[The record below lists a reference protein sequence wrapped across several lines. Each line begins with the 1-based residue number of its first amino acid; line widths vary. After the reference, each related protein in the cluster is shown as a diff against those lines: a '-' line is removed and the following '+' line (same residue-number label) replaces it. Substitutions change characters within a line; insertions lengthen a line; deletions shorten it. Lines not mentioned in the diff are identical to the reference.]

1 MKNMPGIKKDT
12 EKSGTKAASFE
23 SSFTRLEEVVRK
35 LEEGKLTL
43 DQASALFEEG
53 MQLAKA
59 CNEALSSAEL
69 RITRLRSNFAE
80 QMNLVPDDEGDA
92 EYDDEGDDD

>member
-1 MKNMPGIKKDT
+1 MPASKRDS
-12 EKSGTKAASFE
+12 ESNVSKAASFE

-43 DQASALFEEG
+43 DQASSLFEEG
-53 MQLAKA
+53 MRLAKA
-59 CNEALSSAEL
+59 CNQALSAAEL

-80 QMNLVPDDEGDA
+80 QMNLVPDDETDA
-92 EYDDEGDDD
+92 EFDDEGDDD